1 MRLNPNIHTHLHSAV
16 PQPQENNSTRR
27 RRSLRFTIG
36 HHYAMS
42 CGRLTFLRC
51 GFLITRMLWHWL
63 THFFAVFFLRLSLA
77 GPIRAVHFPHDPG
90 DVDQGLLLP
99 QVHLGPV
106 AVERVHFLRSVHELL
121 HPELQEETHPRA
133 EHRQRSGKGER
144 RINDDASHRGQEGQ
158 LRRRGEFHLTNQ
170 DTERLFIISWI
181 QLLCIDEYEYRN
193 VRFRLGVDIWMQF
206 LMTQHL
212 VRILYKDS
220 ARPAR
225 KTYHQVAY
233 GDGESPPSEIDSS
246 VVRVC
251 K

>member
-1 MRLNPNIHTHLHSAV
+1 MVFCARKKDLFSKSSEEVQIHESCVNVAVKEVLTKTYVQNKTPLPNAIKSKHPHTPSLGGGASATKQQHKKTTKPEVHHWPSLCNVMWPLNIS
-16 PQPQENNSTRR
+16 
-27 RRSLRFTIG
+27 SLRFSYYSHALTLT
-36 HHYAMS
+36 Y
-42 CGRLTFLRC
+42 TFLR
-51 GFLITRMLWHWL
+51 L
-63 THFFAVFFLRLSLA
+63 FFLRLSLA

-99 QVHLGPV
+99 QVYLGPV

-158 LRRRGEFHLTNQ
+158 LRRKGEFHLTNQ

-193 VRFRLGVDIWMQF
+193 VRFRLGVDI
-206 LMTQHL
+206 
-212 VRILYKDS
+212 
-220 ARPAR
+220 
-225 KTYHQVAY
+225 
-233 GDGESPPSEIDSS
+233 
-246 VVRVC
+246 
-251 K
+251 